1 MSKGGGTQ
9 TATVQEIPSWLRS
22 EIQETFTEVDQ
33 LRPSVFQG
41 ERVSPFSANQL
52 LSNQLVSNFAQ
63 NNPLQSAANTGLS
76 NIISGD
82 FNISSPL
89 QTQIDAQTDKAINMV
104 NSNFARAGRFGSDAY
119 GDAMG
124 EAVTNAS
131 APLLAQALERDAA
144 RRMGAIQ
151 SAPALLQSELGLMRG
166 LGAVG
171 AQERALQQGLLDAQ
185 MDEVRERNIADQAR
199 MDNILRAVGLA
210 PAPASKVERERN
222 KVGPLE
228 AVMGLASLGSMFSD
242 RRLKTNIRHIKT
254 HQNGLKEYKW
264 DWNKEAIHVGCN
276 NEPSSGY
283 IAQQV
288 MEVYPD
294 VVWAHDNTGYL
305 MIDYS
310 KLNEVSNGLT

>member
-9 TATVQEIPSWLRS
+9 TSTTQEIPAWLRD
-22 EIQETFTEVDQ
+22 EVQETFTEVDQ
-33 LRPSVFQG
+33 FRPSVYQG

-52 LSNQLVSNFAQ
+52 LSNQLISNFAQ

-89 QTQIDAQTDKAINMV
+89 QTQIDAQTAKAMDMV

-131 APLLAQALERDAA
+131 APLLAQALESDAA

-151 SAPALLQSELGLMRG
+151 SAPALLQSELGLMG
-166 LGAVG
+166 ALGAVG
-171 AQERALQQGLLDAQ
+171 AQERAMQQGLLDSQRDA
-185 MDEVRERNIADQAR
+185 VSERNIADQAR
-199 MDNILRAVGLA
+199 IDNILRAVGGA
-210 PAPASKVERERN
+210 PAPVSGVERERN
-222 KVGPLE
+222 KIDPFQAILG
-228 AVMGLASLGSMFSD
+228 LGSMFSD
-242 RRLKTNIRHIKT
+242 RRLKTNITYIKT

-288 MEVYPD
+288 MEVYPSA
-294 VVWAHDNTGYL
+294 VTANNENGYL
-305 MIDYS
+305 MINYNV
-310 KLNEVSNGLT
+310 LNEVNNGFA